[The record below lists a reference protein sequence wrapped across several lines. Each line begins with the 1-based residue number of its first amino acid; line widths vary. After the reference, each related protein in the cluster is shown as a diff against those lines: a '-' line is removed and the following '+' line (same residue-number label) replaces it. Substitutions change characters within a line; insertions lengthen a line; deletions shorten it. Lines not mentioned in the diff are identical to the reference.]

1 MFLITVL
8 LLVTEQI
15 ERVLFGKLIRVTT
28 SEYRLTLGSKMGQL
42 ITIGLCGST

>member
-15 ERVLFGKLIRVTT
+15 ERVLFGKLIHVKHQNT
-28 SEYRLTLGSKMGQL
+28 G
-42 ITIGLCGST
+42 